1 MGLCS
6 SIANIITPR
15 EPEAIPIEPIG
26 RIVGSVQQSFILIRN
41 LGSGSFGNVFLVKD
55 RRTGLERAAKELIK
69 AQMIEGLMDNYFMQL
84 SKLKNLVI
92 FYIGSSK
99 RIKGIWCCRNIF
111 TILYNYRIFKW
122 RTIIWKIINKSKDK
136 WKNISK
142 VFIWYIISI
151 ECMS

>member
-6 SIANIITPR
+6 SIANIIKPR

-99 RIKGIWCCRNIF
+99 RIKGI
-111 TILYNYRIFKW
+111 
-122 RTIIWKIINKSKDK
+122 
-136 WKNISK
+136 
-142 VFIWYIISI
+142 
-151 ECMS
+151 